1 MIINN
6 FTIYLIVVLNLI
18 CFILGFLAAKLLV
31 FGGVSYNSQATIA
44 TPGKNQEKLTKKV
57 SIDDSKYITNI
68 DTNSLE
74 RKYTS
79 IAEETH
85 SEENI
90 SSSISKLK
98 QMKG

>member
-31 FGGVSYNSQATIA
+31 FGGVSYNSQPHIA

-74 RKYTS
+74 RKYTN
-79 IAEETH
+79 IAEEQH

-90 SSSISKLK
+90 SSSVSKLK

>member
-1 MIINN
+1 MITNN
-6 FTIYLIVVLNLI
+6 FTIYLIVLLNLI
-18 CFILGFLAAKLLV
+18 CFILGFLTSKLVV
-31 FGGVSYNSQATIA
+31 FRGVSYNSQAIIA

-74 RKYTS
+74 RKYTN
-79 IAEETH
+79 IAKEIS

-90 SSSISKLK
+90 SSSVSKLK

>member
-1 MIINN
+1 MTNN
-6 FTIYLIVVLNLI
+6 FIIYLIVILNLI
-18 CFILGFLAAKLLV
+18 CFILGFLVARLLS
-31 FGGVSYNSQATIA
+31 FGGVSYNSQANIA

-57 SIDDSKYITNI
+57 SIDDSKYITSI

-74 RKYTS
+74 RKYTN
-79 IAEETH
+79 IAEEKH

-90 SSSISKLK
+90 SSSVSKLK

>member
-6 FTIYLIVVLNLI
+6 FTIYLIVLLNLI
-18 CFILGFLAAKLLV
+18 CFILGFLSAKLLIS
-31 FGGVSYNSQATIA
+31 GGVSYSSQATIA

-57 SIDDSKYITNI
+57 SIDDSKYLTNI
-68 DTNSLE
+68 DINSLE
-74 RKYTS
+74 KKYS
-79 IAEETH
+79 NIAEETH

-90 SSSISKLK
+90 SSSVSKLK

>member
-1 MIINN
+1 MTNN
-6 FTIYLIVVLNLI
+6 FIIYLTVILNLI
-18 CFILGFLAAKLLV
+18 CFILGFLTARLV
-31 FGGVSYNSQATIA
+31 SFGGVSYNSQATIT
-44 TPGKNQEKLTKKV
+44 TPGKNREKLTKKV

-74 RKYTS
+74 RKYTN
-79 IAEETH
+79 IAEETL

-90 SSSISKLK
+90 GSSVSKLK